1 MGASGLVE
9 IGAGPADGGAAALPQ
24 RAPHL
29 GRPMERIEDL
39 ALLTGRGEF
48 ADDLGGK
55 PGMLHAA
62 ILRSPCAHAEILSID
77 TARALTMP
85 GIRAVLTRDDI
96 QRWSQP
102 FVVGVKQP
110 MQHWPLAVDRVR
122 YAGEPVAVVIAQ
134 SRYLAEDALEAI
146 VVEYGHLPAVVEIDA
161 ALDPTSNALHA
172 GVGSNIVSERRFSYG
187 EPALEFTA
195 AAHQVTVDVAF
206 PRNSCTPIECGVVL
220 AEHLPMPDG
229 RPSYSVC
236 SNFMGPFSLHAV
248 MAMALQ
254 VPGNRLRHRVPR
266 DSGGSFGVK
275 HSVFPYVVL
284 MCLAA
289 RKSGA
294 PVKWVEDRLEHLQAA
309 TAATARK
316 TRLRAAVTAEGRV
329 TALDYDQVD
338 EVGAYL
344 RAPEPATF
352 YRMHGALTGAYD
364 IRHLTVRNR
373 VVVTNKVPSGLVRGF
388 GGPQVFFALERLM
401 DQIAAELAIDPVELR
416 RRNYVQAHQFPYQAA
431 AGAIL
436 DSGDYLRLTNMVM
449 AEATVQELWAR
460 RDAARSAG
468 KLYGIGVAAI
478 VEPSISNMGYIS
490 TVLTP
495 EQRAK
500 AGPKNGAI
508 SSATVAVDLQGGVNV
523 TIASAPAG
531 QGHMTVCAQVVA
543 DVLGVDPQ
551 TVVVNVEFDT
561 AKDAWSVA
569 AGNYSSRFAGAVAG
583 TVHLAA
589 LRLRQK
595 IALIASSQ
603 LGCPVEAVVFAD
615 GEVRSGLDPLRKQLF
630 TRLAANPHWAPA
642 LLPAGV
648 EPGLRETAF
657 WTGETLAAP
666 DAQDRVNTSAAY
678 GFVFD
683 ICGLEVDP
691 DTGATRVDRY
701 ITGHDAG
708 KLLNPALA
716 DGQIRGAFAQG
727 LGAALME
734 TFRYS
739 ADGNFLSGT
748 LAEYLMPTACEV
760 PDPVI
765 VHLETPSP
773 FTPLGAKGLGEG
785 NNMSTPVCIANAF
798 ADALRGLQGLPTA
811 VPTAVPST
819 VTSQTRV
826 SAQLIAAA
834 EHSGVA
840 GITLPLT
847 PSRIL
852 ALIGAV
858 EPVRPGECG
867 PDSGPTAGNPSSQT
881 SIQPSSQPALGLPV
895 APAALPSL
903 QATGFVE
910 IAATPAEVF
919 AVLLDPAA
927 LALVIPGCE
936 KLMPEGPNRF
946 RAQVTIRIALI
957 KARYEA
963 EIELSEIVVP
973 SSLRLS
979 GRGQSG
985 LGTAQGD
992 GHVRL
997 EAITPSGARANEL
1010 EGATHTRLHY
1020 DYQAQVGG
1028 KVAAV
1033 GPRMLEGAARLVLG
1047 ELFAALGRQAKLR
1060 QPLTHGGSSER
1071 AGEGPDSATVDDRR
1085 MSSAPLNRQRSWW
1098 RRVFEWLVSGGRDAG
1113 GRS

>member
-1 MGASGLVE
+1 MGASELVE
-9 IGAGPADGGAAALPQ
+9 VGAGPADGGAAVLPK
-24 RAPHL
+24 RVPHL
-29 GRPMERIEDL
+29 GRSMERIEDV

-62 ILRSPCAHAEILSID
+62 ILRAPCAHAELLSID
-77 TARALTMP
+77 TARAMTLP
-85 GIRAVLTRDDI
+85 GVRAVLTRDDI

-146 VVEYGHLPAVVEIDA
+146 VVEYRHLPAVVEIDA
-161 ALDPTSNALHA
+161 ALDPASPVLHA
-172 GVGSNIVSERRFSYG
+172 GVGSNVVSERRFSYG
-187 EPALEFTA
+187 EPALHVA
-195 AAHQVTVDVAF
+195 SAAHHVTVDVAF

-275 HSVFPYVVL
+275 HSVFPYIVL

-289 RKSGA
+289 RKAGA

-309 TAATARK
+309 TAATARN
-316 TRLRAAVTAEGRV
+316 TRLSAAVTAQGRI

-364 IRHLTVRNR
+364 IGHLTVRNR

-401 DQIAAELAIDPVELR
+401 DKIAAELAIDPVELR
-416 RRNYVQAHQFPYQAA
+416 RRNYVQSNQFPYHAA

-436 DSGDYLRLTNMVM
+436 DSGDYLRLTDMVM
-449 AEATVQELWAR
+449 AEAAVQALWSR
-460 RDAARSAG
+460 RDAARAAG

-508 SSATVAVDLQGGVNV
+508 SSATVAVDLQGGINV

-551 TVVVNVEFDT
+551 AVVVNVEFDT

-595 IALIASSQ
+595 IALIASAQ

-642 LLPAGV
+642 LLPEGV

-657 WTGETLAAP
+657 WTGETLSAP

-683 ICGLEVDP
+683 VCGLEIDP
-691 DTGATRVDRY
+691 DTGASRVDRY

-785 NNMSTPVCIANAF
+785 NNMSTPVCVANAF
-798 ADALRGLQGLPTA
+798 ADALRGLQGLSSA
-811 VPTAVPST
+811 VPPAVTPQS
-819 VTSQTRV
+819 RV
-826 SAQLIAAA
+826 SDHAIEAA
-834 EHSGVA
+834 EHSGIA

-847 PSRIL
+847 PSRVL
-852 ALIGAV
+852 ALIGAIEPPRPTLRSAESERVV
-858 EPVRPGECG
+858 E
-867 PDSGPTAGNPSSQT
+867 DQAAWPSSG
-881 SIQPSSQPALGLPV
+881 SNAVS
-895 APAALPSL
+895 AAVPSL
-903 QATGFVE
+903 QATGFVD

-919 AVLLDPAA
+919 AVLLDPVA
-927 LALVIPGCE
+927 LALVIPGCDQ
-936 KLMPEGPNRF
+936 LIPDGPNRF

-963 EIELSEIVVP
+963 EIELSDIVAP

-979 GRGQSG
+979 GRGQSA

-992 GHVRL
+992 GRVRL
-997 EAITPSGARANEL
+997 EAIGPSGMPSGARADEPA
-1010 EGATHTRLHY
+1010 GSTHTRLHY
-1020 DYQAQVGG
+1020 DYRAQVGG

-1047 ELFAALGRQAKLR
+1047 ELFAALGRQAQR
-1060 QPLTHGGSSER
+1060 GQSLTHSGSNEGAVEGKGKAADGG
-1071 AGEGPDSATVDDRR
+1071 RR
-1085 MSSAPLNRQRSWW
+1085 PPSAPLNPQRSWW
-1098 RRVFEWLVSGGRDAG
+1098 RRVFAWLLSGGRDAG